1 MWVKG
6 STSRGVRLLRG
17 DGASVNERF
26 IEEERDVITT
36 PEWHNASLIVDRN
49 LEAGREEKVAVYC
62 GDAEVTYGELAR
74 RISRFG
80 HALKVELGVRREE
93 RVLLVLDDTP
103 SFPVAFFAT
112 MRIGAVPVPVNT
124 LVDADEYR
132 FYIENSRARVVVADG
147 QFHEKIRDALNG
159 IEEPVELVLAD
170 SREDG
175 AHTLED
181 LLESGEDELTP
192 ADTHKDDAAFWLY
205 SSGSTG
211 NPKGVVHLH
220 HDIDYTC
227 ETYARHVLEI
237 DESDRTFSTTKLFH
251 AYGFGNGISFP
262 YWAGASSILLP
273 GKPMPEAVLETIKR
287 FEPTLFFSAPTL
299 YNAILDYP
307 EASDYDLSS
316 VRFGVSAAEA
326 LPAHVWRRWRETF
339 GVTIL
344 DGIGS
349 TEMLHIF
356 ISNTPV
362 ELKPGSSGKPVPGYE
377 ARILDEDEQPVEEP
391 GEAGYLSIK
400 GDSAAAYYWRNH
412 EKTKETMKGEWL
424 FAGDWYRVDED
435 GFYWYEGRA
444 DDMIKVSGLW
454 VSPVEVEN
462 TLGDHDAVV
471 EAAAVGIDIE
481 GLTRVKAY
489 VVLRQGHEGS
499 DELVE
504 ELQEWSKNNLRRYQ
518 YPHIVEFIDELPKTA
533 TGKIQRFKLREPES
547 GEEMPGQDE
556 ELSQREEPPQQ
567 KDELV

>member
-1 MWVKG
+1 M
-6 STSRGVRLLRG
+6 
-17 DGASVNERF
+17 
-26 IEEERDVITT
+26 ITT
-36 PEWHNASLIVDRN
+36 PEWHNASVIVDRN
-49 LEAGREEKVAVYC
+49 LEAGREDKVAIYS
-62 GDAEVTYGELAR
+62 GDEEVTYGELAR
-74 RISRFG
+74 RINRFG
-80 HALKVELGVRREE
+80 HALREQLDARREE
-93 RVLLVLDDTP
+93 RILLVLDDTP
-103 SFPVAFFAT
+103 SFPTAFFAA
-112 MRIGAVPVPVNT
+112 MRIGALPVPVNT
-124 LVDADEYR
+124 LVDAHEYR
-132 FYIENSRARVVVADG
+132 FYIEDSRARVVVADG
-147 QFHEKIRDALNG
+147 KYYEKVRDALSSV
-159 IEEPVELVLAD
+159 EEPVELVLAD
-170 SREDG
+170 ARKDG
-175 AHTLED
+175 AHAFED
-181 LLESGEDELTP
+181 LLGSGENELTP

-220 HDIDYTC
+220 HDMDYTC
-227 ETYARHVLEI
+227 EAYARHVLEL
-237 DESDRTFSTTKLFH
+237 DESDRCFSTTKLFH

-273 GKPMPEAVLETIKR
+273 GKPTPDAVLETIKSY
-287 FEPTLFFSAPTL
+287 EPTLFFSAPTL

-307 EASDYDLSS
+307 GASDYDLSS

-326 LPAHVWRRWRETF
+326 LPAHVWRRWKETF

-356 ISNTPV
+356 ISNTPD

-377 ARILDEDEQPVEEP
+377 ARILDEDEQPVEKP
-391 GEAGYLSIK
+391 DGAGYLSVK

-412 EKTKETMKGEWL
+412 QKTKETMKGEWL

-435 GFYWYEGRA
+435 GYYWYEGRA

-471 EAAAVGIDIE
+471 EAAAVGIDVE
-481 GLTRVKAY
+481 GLTRVKAF
-489 VVLRQGHEGS
+489 VVLREGHEGS

-518 YPHIVEFIDELPKTA
+518 YPHMVEFIDELPKTA
-533 TGKIQRFKLREPES
+533 TGKIQRFKLREPEP

-556 ELSQREEPPQQ
+556 ELAQGEERPQQ

>member
-1 MWVKG
+1 
-6 STSRGVRLLRG
+6 
-17 DGASVNERF
+17 
-26 IEEERDVITT
+26 
-36 PEWHNASLIVDRN
+36 
-49 LEAGREEKVAVYC
+49 
-62 GDAEVTYGELAR
+62 
-74 RISRFG
+74 
-80 HALKVELGVRREE
+80 
-93 RVLLVLDDTP
+93 
-103 SFPVAFFAT
+103 
-112 MRIGAVPVPVNT
+112 MRMGAVPVPVNT

-147 QFHEKIRDALNG
+147 KFYEKVRDALDG
-159 IEEPVELVLAD
+159 VEEPVELVLANG
-170 SREDG
+170 REDG
-175 AHTLED
+175 AHALED

-227 ETYARHVLEI
+227 ETYARHVLEV

-273 GKPMPEAVLETIKR
+273 GKPVPEAVLETIKR

-299 YNAILDYP
+299 YNSILDYP
-307 EASDYDLSS
+307 QAGDYDLSS

-326 LPAHVWRRWRETF
+326 LPAHVWRRWKETY

-356 ISNTPV
+356 ISNTPD

-377 ARILDEDEQPVEEP
+377 AKILDEDEYPVEEP
-391 GEAGYLSIK
+391 GEAGYLSVK

-424 FAGDWYRVDED
+424 FAGDWYRRDED

-471 EAAAVGIDIE
+471 EAAAVGVDVE
-481 GLTRVKAY
+481 GLTRVKAF
-489 VVLRQGHEGS
+489 VVLREGHEGS

-504 ELQEWSKNNLRRYQ
+504 ELQEWSKNNLKRYQ
-518 YPHIVEFIDELPKTA
+518 YPHMVEFIEELPKTA
-533 TGKIQRFKLREPES
+533 TGKIQRFKLRDEEES

-556 ELSQREEPPQQ
+556 ELSQEDEPPQQ
-567 KDELV
+567 KDELA

>member
-1 MWVKG
+1 MITVPEWYN
-6 STSRGVRLLRG
+6 
-17 DGASVNERF
+17 ASV
-26 IEEERDVITT
+26 
-36 PEWHNASLIVDRN
+36 IVDRN
-49 LEAGREEKVAVYC
+49 LEAGREDKVAIYS
-62 GDAEVTYGELAR
+62 GDDEVSYGELAR
-74 RISRFG
+74 RINRFG
-80 HALKVELGVRREE
+80 HALREELGVQQED

-103 SFPVAFFAT
+103 SFPTAFFAA

-124 LVDADEYR
+124 LVDADEYH
-132 FYIENSRARVVVADG
+132 FYVENSRARIVVADG
-147 QFHEKIRDALNG
+147 KFYEKVRDALKG
-159 IEEPVELVLAD
+159 VEEPVGLVLANG
-170 SREDG
+170 REEG
-175 AHTLED
+175 AHILED
-181 LLESGEDELTP
+181 LLESGDDELSP

-237 DESDRTFSTTKLFH
+237 EESDRTFSTTKLFH

-262 YWAGASSILLP
+262 YWAGASTVLLA
-273 GKPMPEAVLETIKR
+273 GKPTPEVVLETIKR

-299 YNAILDYP
+299 YNAILNYPHAGDYELP
-307 EASDYDLSS
+307 SIRY
-316 VRFGVSAAEA
+316 GVSAAEA
-326 LPAHVWRRWRETF
+326 LPAHVWRRWKETF

-356 ISNTPV
+356 ISNTPD

-377 ARILDEDEQPVEEP
+377 AKILDEEEYPVEEP
-391 GEAGYLSIK
+391 DEAGYLSVK

-462 TLGDHDAVV
+462 TLGDHEAVV
-471 EAAAVGIDIE
+471 EVAAVGVDVE
-481 GLTRVKAY
+481 GLTRIKAY
-489 VVLRQGHEGS
+489 VVLREDHEGS

-504 ELQEWSKNNLRRYQ
+504 ELQEWSKNNLKRYQ
-518 YPHIVEFIDELPKTA
+518 YPHIVEFIEELPKTT

-547 GEEMPGQDE
+547 GKDMPQQDD
-556 ELSQREEPPQQ
+556 ELSQERDEPPQQ

>member
-1 MWVKG
+1 M
-6 STSRGVRLLRG
+6 
-17 DGASVNERF
+17 
-26 IEEERDVITT
+26 ITV
-36 PEWHNASLIVDRN
+36 PEWYNASLIVDRN
-49 LEAGREEKVAVYC
+49 LDAGREDKVAIYS
-62 GDAEVTYGELAR
+62 DDEVSYGELAR
-74 RISRFG
+74 RINRFG
-80 HALKVELGVRREE
+80 RALREELGVRQED

-103 SFPVAFFAT
+103 SFPTAFFAA

-132 FYIENSRARVVVADG
+132 FYVEDSRARIVVADG
-147 QFHEKIRDALNG
+147 KFYDKVRDALRG
-159 IEEPVELVLAD
+159 VEEPVGLVLTNG
-170 SREDG
+170 REEG
-175 AHTLED
+175 AHILED
-181 LLESGEDELTP
+181 LLESDDDELSP
-192 ADTHKDDAAFWLY
+192 AVTHKDDAAFWLY

-211 NPKGVVHLH
+211 HPKGVVHLH

-262 YWAGASSILLP
+262 YWAGASSVLLS
-273 GKPMPEAVLETIKR
+273 GKPTPEAILETIQR
-287 FEPTLFFSAPTL
+287 FEPTLFFSTPTL
-299 YNAILDYP
+299 YNAILNYPHAGDYELP
-307 EASDYDLSS
+307 SIRY
-316 VRFGVSAAEA
+316 GVSAAEA
-326 LPAHVWRRWRETF
+326 LPAHVWRRWKETF
-339 GVTIL
+339 GITIL

-356 ISNTPV
+356 ISNTPD

-377 ARILDEDEQPVEEP
+377 IRIFDEEEYPVEEP
-391 GEAGYLSIK
+391 GEAGYLSVK

-412 EKTKETMKGEWL
+412 EKTKETIKGEWL

-462 TLGDHDAVV
+462 TLGDHEAVLEV
-471 EAAAVGIDIE
+471 AAVGVDIE
-481 GLTRVKAY
+481 GLTRIKAY
-489 VVLRQGHEGS
+489 VVLREDHEGS

-504 ELQEWSKNNLRRYQ
+504 ELQEWSKENLKRYQ
-518 YPHIVEFIDELPKTA
+518 YPHIVEFIEELPKTT
-533 TGKIQRFKLREPES
+533 TGKIQRFKLRKPES
-547 GEEMPGQDE
+547 GEDMPQQDV
-556 ELSQREEPPQQ
+556 ELSQRDEPPQQ

>member
-1 MWVKG
+1 M
-6 STSRGVRLLRG
+6 
-17 DGASVNERF
+17 
-26 IEEERDVITT
+26 ITV
-36 PEWHNASLIVDRN
+36 PEWYNASLIVDRN
-49 LEAGREEKVAVYC
+49 LEAGREDKVAIFYSD
-62 GDAEVTYGELAR
+62 GEVSYGELAR
-74 RISRFG
+74 RINRFG
-80 HALKVELGVRREE
+80 RALREELGVRQED

-103 SFPVAFFAT
+103 SFPTAFFAA

-124 LVDADEYR
+124 LVGADEYR
-132 FYIENSRARVVVADG
+132 FYVEDSRARIVVADRK
-147 QFHEKIRDALNG
+147 FYDKVRDALRG
-159 IEEPVELVLAD
+159 VEEPVDLVLTNG
-170 SREDG
+170 REE
-175 AHTLED
+175 AHILED
-181 LLESGEDELTP
+181 LLEAGDDELSP
-192 ADTHKDDAAFWLY
+192 AVTHKDDAAFWLY

-237 DESDRTFSTTKLFH
+237 EESDRTFSTTKLFH

-262 YWAGASSILLP
+262 YWAGASSVLLP
-273 GKPMPEAVLETIKR
+273 GKPTPEAVLETIKR

-299 YNAILDYP
+299 YNAILNYPHAGDYELP
-307 EASDYDLSS
+307 SIRY
-316 VRFGVSAAEA
+316 GVSAAEA
-326 LPAHVWRRWRETF
+326 LPAHVWRRWKERF
-339 GVTIL
+339 GITIL

-356 ISNTPV
+356 ISNTPD

-377 ARILDEDEQPVEEP
+377 IRIFDEEEYPVEEP
-391 GEAGYLSIK
+391 GEAGYLSVK

-412 EKTKETMKGEWL
+412 EKTKETIKGEWL

-462 TLGDHDAVV
+462 TLGDHEAVV
-471 EAAAVGIDIE
+471 EVAAVGVDIE
-481 GLTRVKAY
+481 GLTRIKAY
-489 VVLRQGHEGS
+489 VVLREDHEGS

-504 ELQEWSKNNLRRYQ
+504 ELQEWSKDNLKRYQ
-518 YPHIVEFIDELPKTA
+518 YPHIVEFIEELPKTT

-547 GEEMPGQDE
+547 GEDMPQQDV
-556 ELSQREEPPQQ
+556 ELSQRDEPPQQ

>member
-1 MWVKG
+1 M
-6 STSRGVRLLRG
+6 
-17 DGASVNERF
+17 
-26 IEEERDVITT
+26 ITI

-49 LEAGREEKVAVYC
+49 LEAGREDKVAIYS
-62 GDAEVTYGELAR
+62 GDEKVTYGELAR
-74 RISRFG
+74 RINRFG
-80 HALKVELGVRREE
+80 HALKRELNVRQEN

-103 SFPVAFFAT
+103 SFPVAFFAA

-132 FYIENSRARVVVADG
+132 FYVEDSRARIVVADG
-147 QFHEKIRDALNG
+147 KFYEKVRDALDSV
-159 IEEPVELVLAD
+159 EEPAELVLTNG
-170 SREDG
+170 REEG
-175 AHTLED
+175 THILED

-220 HDIDYTC
+220 HDMDYTC
-227 ETYARHVLEI
+227 ETYARHVLEV
-237 DESDRTFSTTKLFH
+237 DESDRCFSTTKLFH

-273 GKPMPEAVLETIKR
+273 GKPAPEAVLETIKR

-299 YNAILDYP
+299 YNAILNYP
-307 EASDYDLSS
+307 QAGDYDLFS

-326 LPAHVWRRWRETF
+326 LPAHVWRRWKETY

-356 ISNTPV
+356 ISNTPD

-377 ARILDEDEQPVEEP
+377 AKILDEDGYPVEEP
-391 GEAGYLSIK
+391 DGAGYLSVK

-424 FAGDWYRVDED
+424 FAGDWYRKDED

-471 EAAAVGIDIE
+471 EAAAVGVDVE
-481 GLTRVKAY
+481 GLTRIKAY
-489 VVLRQGHEGS
+489 VVLHEGHEGS

-504 ELQEWSKNNLRRYQ
+504 ELQEWSKNNLKRYQ
-518 YPHIVEFIDELPKTA
+518 FPHMVEFIDELPKTA
-533 TGKIQRFKLREPES
+533 TGKIQRFKLREPEP
-547 GEEMPGQDE
+547 GEEMSEQDE
-556 ELSQREEPPQQ
+556 ELSQEDEPPQQ

>member
-1 MWVKG
+1 M
-6 STSRGVRLLRG
+6 
-17 DGASVNERF
+17 
-26 IEEERDVITT
+26 ITT
-36 PEWHNASLIVDRN
+36 PEWHNASVIVDRN
-49 LEAGREEKVAVYC
+49 LEAGREDKVAVYS
-62 GDAEVTYGELAR
+62 GDEEVTYGELAR
-74 RISRFG
+74 RINRFG
-80 HALKVELGVRREE
+80 HALRERLDVRREE

-103 SFPVAFFAT
+103 SFPAAFFAA

-132 FYIENSRARVVVADG
+132 FYIEDSRARVVVADG
-147 QFHEKIRDALNG
+147 KFHEKVRDALSR
-159 IEEPVELVLAD
+159 IEEPVELVVSNGRD
-170 SREDG
+170 DG
-175 AHTLED
+175 AHALED

-227 ETYARHVLEI
+227 ETYARHVLEV
-237 DESDRTFSTTKLFH
+237 DESDRCFSTTKLFH
-251 AYGFGNGISFP
+251 AYGFGNGMSFP

-273 GKPMPEAVLETIKR
+273 GKPVPEAVLETIKR

-307 EASDYDLSS
+307 GASEYDLSS

-326 LPAHVWRRWRETF
+326 LPAHVWRRWKETF

-356 ISNTPV
+356 ISNTPD

-377 ARILDEDEQPVEEP
+377 ARILDEDQQPVEEP
-391 GEAGYLSIK
+391 GGAGYLSVK

-435 GFYWYEGRA
+435 GYYWYEGRA

-471 EAAAVGIDIE
+471 EAAAVGIDVE
-481 GLTRVKAY
+481 GLTRVKAF
-489 VVLRQGHEGS
+489 VVLREGHEGS

-518 YPHIVEFIDELPKTA
+518 YPHMVEFIDELPKTA
-533 TGKIQRFKLREPES
+533 TGKIQRFKLREPEP
-547 GEEMPGQDE
+547 GEEMPGQHE
-556 ELSQREEPPQQ
+556 ELSQEEEPPQQ

>member
-1 MWVKG
+1 M
-6 STSRGVRLLRG
+6 
-17 DGASVNERF
+17 
-26 IEEERDVITT
+26 ITV
-36 PEWHNASLIVDRN
+36 PEWYNASLIVDRN
-49 LEAGREEKVAVYC
+49 LEAGREDKVAIYS
-62 GDAEVTYGELAR
+62 DDEVSYGELVR
-74 RISRFG
+74 RINRFG
-80 HALKVELGVRREE
+80 HALREELGVRQED

-103 SFPVAFFAT
+103 SFPTAFFAA

-124 LVDADEYR
+124 LVGADEYR
-132 FYIENSRARVVVADG
+132 FYVEDSRARIVVADG
-147 QFHEKIRDALNG
+147 KFYDKVRDALSG
-159 IEEPVELVLAD
+159 VEEPVDLVLTNG
-170 SREDG
+170 REEG
-175 AHTLED
+175 AHILED
-181 LLESGEDELTP
+181 LLEAGDDELSP
-192 ADTHKDDAAFWLY
+192 AVTHKDDAAFWLY

-237 DESDRTFSTTKLFH
+237 EESDRTFSTTKLFH

-262 YWAGASSILLP
+262 YWAGASSVLLP
-273 GKPMPEAVLETIKR
+273 GKPTPEAVLETIKR

-299 YNAILDYP
+299 YNAILNYPHAGDYELP
-307 EASDYDLSS
+307 SIRY
-316 VRFGVSAAEA
+316 GVSAAEA
-326 LPAHVWRRWRETF
+326 LPAHVWRRWKERF
-339 GVTIL
+339 GITIL

-356 ISNTPV
+356 ISNTPD

-377 ARILDEDEQPVEEP
+377 IRIFDEEEYPVEEP
-391 GEAGYLSIK
+391 GEAGYLSVK

-412 EKTKETMKGEWL
+412 EKTKETIKGEWL

-462 TLGDHDAVV
+462 TLGDHEAVV
-471 EAAAVGIDIE
+471 EVAAVGVDIE
-481 GLTRVKAY
+481 GLTRIKAY
-489 VVLRQGHEGS
+489 VVLREDHEGS

-504 ELQEWSKNNLRRYQ
+504 ELQEWSKENLKRYQ
-518 YPHIVEFIDELPKTA
+518 YPHIVEFIEELPKTT
-533 TGKIQRFKLREPES
+533 TGKIQRFKLRGPES
-547 GEEMPGQDE
+547 GEDMPQQDV
-556 ELSQREEPPQQ
+556 ELSQRDEPPQQ